1 MVNLLLPL
9 PEELPRDGV
18 QVAFRLAV
26 AGELFRGSFDVAFA
40 QVLEE
45 VELEAARE
53 DGGVFE
59 GAFVDGERF
68 GCCGFGWL
76 LWVRVS
82 KRRRGEPVE

>member
-18 QVAFRLAV
+18 QVAFRPTV
-26 AGELFRGSFDVAFA
+26 QGELFRGSFDVAFA

-45 VELEAARE
+45 VELEAARK

-68 GCCGFGWL
+68 GCCGYGWL
-76 LWVRVS
+76 LWERVS
-82 KRRRGEPVE
+82 KGRRGEPVE